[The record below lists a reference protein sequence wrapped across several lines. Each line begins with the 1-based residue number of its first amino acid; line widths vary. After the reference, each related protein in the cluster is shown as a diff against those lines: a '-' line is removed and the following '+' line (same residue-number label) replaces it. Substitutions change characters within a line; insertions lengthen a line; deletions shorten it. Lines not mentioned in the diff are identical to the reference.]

1 MLHSYMAGVPRPAEP
16 HRIHH
21 PVKTR
26 LFRKVARSPR
36 GWRTPA
42 ALCLA
47 LGLFACAA
55 SPPPPAAEPI
65 GRSELG
71 AYLAAR
77 QAERERDF
85 KDAAKFMESALQ
97 RDPDNYDML
106 VRAQTFLVLDG
117 RFDEAAKLAQRTLQV
132 APGHPQSVLLLAL
145 ADVRKGDF
153 AGAEKWLKDQPL
165 ASINRIV
172 LPLVNGWIQAA
183 ENRPAA
189 AVNAL
194 RPILEVN
201 GFRPLYEYHAALI
214 ADYFGR
220 RDEADDHYK
229 RSLEIEGGAP
239 ARLIEAAGN
248 YYERTG
254 RAAEAKALYAKFQ
267 SDNRQSATLSA
278 ALKRVEDH
286 GPPPPALVPTP
297 KAGIAEALFNVA
309 GALREDNNDLT
320 ALVYGRLALAVEPHI
335 PVDLLLVA
343 DILDS
348 SGQRSAANDLY
359 RQIPESSPLAWPAR
373 IRIAENL
380 HFLGKNDEAER
391 MLDKMAAE
399 RPDRIEPLV
408 ALGQLLRAEER
419 YPEAVEVYGR
429 AIARVPPHEPRY
441 WSLFYARGI
450 ALERSHHWPQAEADF
465 HHALQLQPEQPDVL
479 NYLAYSWVDL
489 GMTQHYDEAT
499 RMLERA
505 VQLRPNNGAIV
516 DSLGWVLFR
525 TGHYQKAVT
534 TLEHAVEL
542 EPDDPVLLNHLGD
555 AYWQVGRAPEARF
568 QWERALHNKP
578 EPDLKAEI
586 ERKLSHG
593 PPIRPARQGT

>member
-1 MLHSYMAGVPRPAEP
+1 MS
-16 HRIHH
+16 
-21 PVKTR
+21 
-26 LFRKVARSPR
+26 
-36 GWRTPA
+36 
-42 ALCLA
+42 
-47 LGLFACAA
+47 A
-55 SPPPPAAEPI
+55 SDPI

-77 QAERERDF
+77 QAERERNF
-85 KDAAKFMESALQ
+85 HDAASFMEAALK

-117 RFDEAAKLAQRTLQV
+117 RFDEAAMLARRTLQV

-153 AGAEKWLKDQPL
+153 AAAENWLKDQPL

-172 LPLVNGWIQAA
+172 LPLINCWVEAA
-183 ENRPAA
+183 QNRPAA
-189 AVNAL
+189 ALTAL

-214 ADYFGR
+214 SDYFGR
-220 RDEADDHYK
+220 RVDADDHYK
-229 RSLEIEGGAP
+229 KSLDIEGGAP

-254 RAAEAKALYAKFQ
+254 RPDMARALYTKFLG
-267 SDNRQSATLSA
+267 DNRQSATIA
-278 ALKRVEDH
+278 AAVKRIDDH
-286 GPPPPALVPTP
+286 AAPPPALVPTP
-297 KAGIAEALFNVA
+297 SAGIAEALFNVA

-320 ALVYGRLALAVEPHI
+320 ALVYGRLALAVDPKM

-343 DILDS
+343 DILDTG
-348 SGQRSAANDLY
+348 GQRRHANAVY
-359 RQIPESSPLAWPAR
+359 AEIPTSSPLAWPAR

-380 HFLGKNDEAER
+380 HFLGEDRQAEA
-391 MLDKMAAE
+391 MLEKMGNE
-399 RPDRIEPLV
+399 QPDRIEPLV

-419 YPEAVEVYGR
+419 YADAVKVYDR
-429 AIARVPPHEPRY
+429 AIARVPANDSRY

-450 ALERSHHWPQAEADF
+450 ALERSHQWPRAEADF
-465 HHALQLQPEQPDVL
+465 QHALELQPDQPDVL
-479 NYLAYSWVDL
+479 NYLAYSWVDQGL
-489 GMTQHYDEAT
+489 TDHYDEAT

-505 VQLRPNNGAIV
+505 VALRPNNGAIV

-525 TGHYQKAVT
+525 TGHYDRAVT

-542 EPDDPVLLNHLGD
+542 EPEDPVLLNHLGD
-555 AYWQVGRAPEARF
+555 AYWQVGRGPEARF

-586 ERKLSHG
+586 ERKLDRG
-593 PPIRPARQGT
+593 PPMHSARQGT

>member
-1 MLHSYMAGVPRPAEP
+1 MFA
-16 HRIHH
+16 
-21 PVKTR
+21 R
-26 LFRKVARSPR
+26 LPR
-36 GWRTPA
+36 GWRMLA
-42 ALCLA
+42 GLCLA
-47 LGLFACAA
+47 ASLVACASA
-55 SPPPPAAEPI
+55 PPPPAAEPI

-85 KDAAKFMESALQ
+85 NDAARFMEAALK
-97 RDPDNYDML
+97 RDPNNYDML

-117 RFDEAAKLAQRTLQV
+117 RFDEAATLARRTLQV

-153 AGAEKWLKDQPL
+153 AGAETWLKDQPL

-172 LPLVNGWIQAA
+172 LPLINAWIEAA
-183 ENRPAA
+183 LNRPAA
-189 AVNAL
+189 AQNAL

-214 ADYFGR
+214 SDYFGR

-229 RSLEIEGGAP
+229 RSLDIEGGAP

-254 RAAEAKALYAKFQ
+254 RPDMAKALYAKFQ
-267 SDNRQSATLSA
+267 GDRRQSATISA
-278 ALKRVEDH
+278 AVKRVEDH
-286 GPPPPALVPTP
+286 AAPPPALVPTP
-297 KAGIAEALFNVA
+297 TAGIAEALFNVA

-320 ALVYGRLALAVEPHI
+320 ALVYGRLALAVDPKL

-348 SGQRSAANDLY
+348 AGQRRHANAVY
-359 RQIPESSPLAWPAR
+359 AEIPVSSPLAWPAR

-380 HFLGKNDEAER
+380 HFLGENDQAVA

-399 RPDRIEPLV
+399 QPDRIEPLV
-408 ALGQLLRAEER
+408 ALGQILRAEER
-419 YPEAVEVYGR
+419 YPEAVAVYDR
-429 AIARVPPHEPRY
+429 AIARVPQNDARF

-450 ALERSHHWPQAEADF
+450 ALERSHQWPRAEADF
-465 HHALQLQPEQPDVL
+465 KHALQLQPDQPDVL

-489 GMTQHYDEAT
+489 GMKEHYDEAT
-499 RMLERA
+499 KMLERA

-542 EPDDPVLLNHLGD
+542 EPEDPVLLNHLGD

-578 EPDLKAEI
+578 EPSLKAEI
-586 ERKLSHG
+586 ERKLDRG
-593 PPIRPARQGT
+593 PPLHQVNQGT

>member
-1 MLHSYMAGVPRPAEP
+1 M
-16 HRIHH
+16 
-21 PVKTR
+21 PV
-26 LFRKVARSPR
+26 
-36 GWRTPA
+36 

-47 LGLFACAA
+47 AGLVACASA
-55 SPPPPAAEPI
+55 PPPPAAEPI

-85 KDAAKFMESALQ
+85 HDAASFMEAALK

-117 RFDEAAKLAQRTLQV
+117 RFDEAATLAQRTLQV

-145 ADVRKGDF
+145 RDVRNKDF
-153 AGAEKWLKDQPL
+153 AGAEKLLKDQPL

-172 LPLVNGWIQAA
+172 LPLMNAWVQAA
-183 ENRPAA
+183 EDRPAA
-189 AVNAL
+189 ALNAL

-201 GFRPLYEYHAALI
+201 GFKPLYEYHAALI

-220 RDEADDHYK
+220 RAEADDHY
-229 RSLEIEGGAP
+229 RNSLQIEGGAP

-254 RAAEAKALYAKFQ
+254 RPDQARALYAKFQ
-267 SDNRQSATLSA
+267 GDNRQSATIA
-278 ALKRVEDH
+278 AAYKRVEDH
-286 GPPPPALVPTP
+286 APPPPPLVPTAS
-297 KAGIAEALFNVA
+297 AGIAEALFNVA

-320 ALVYGRLALAVEPHI
+320 ALVYGRLALAVDPKM

-348 SGQRSAANDLY
+348 GGQRRHANAVY
-359 RQIPESSPLAWPAR
+359 GEIPTSSPLSWPAR

-380 HFLGKNDEAER
+380 HFLGENDKAEQ
-391 MLDKMAAE
+391 MLDRMAAE
-399 RPDRIEPLV
+399 KPDRMEPLI

-419 YPEAVEVYGR
+419 YPEAVKVYDR
-429 AIARVPPHEPRY
+429 AIARVPADDRRY

-450 ALERSHHWPQAEADF
+450 ALERSHQWPRAETDF
-465 HHALQLQPEQPDVL
+465 RHALQLEPDQPDVL
-479 NYLAYSWVDL
+479 NYLAYSWVDQ
-489 GMTQHYDEAT
+489 GMKQHYTEAT
-499 RMLERA
+499 QMLEHA
-505 VQLRPNNGAIV
+505 VALRPNNGAIV

-525 TGHYQKAVT
+525 TGHYEKAVT

-542 EPDDPVLLNHLGD
+542 DPEDPVLLNHLGD

-586 ERKLSHG
+586 ERKLDRG
-593 PPIRPARQGT
+593 PPLRSVHQGT